1 MYHYT
6 DCGLET
12 VLLTNG
18 YRCGK
23 QGEHVQVDIE
33 DKPALHQVLA
43 KLLINRRNLLS
54 CHEIRFLRREMSMSV
69 HELAAVMG
77 VQSDVIER
85 WERGET
91 GLPRVADVSLRAL
104 FVGSRL
110 EESEPGLYLHIL
122 SETECRQSSETLF
135 LTYADKGWR
144 QSFLRDSC

>member
-1 MYHYT
+1 MHHYT

-12 VLLTNG
+12 VWLTNG
-18 YRCGK
+18 YRCEK
-23 QGEHVQVDIE
+23 HAVRIQIEIE

-54 CHEIRFLRREMSMSV
+54 CHEIHFLRREMSMSV
-69 HELAAVMG
+69 HELASVMG
-77 VQSDVIER
+77 VQSEVIER

-110 EESEPGLYLHIL
+110 EESEPELYLHIL

-135 LTYADKGWR
+135 LTYADNGWC